1 MSREEWNWEQE
12 DWPEFRYIRTKLDAL
27 EAKFLREAGEFIGAV
42 KHVVDDDKQ
51 QLTVDLISDE
61 AFNTSEIE
69 GEILNRESLQ
79 SSIRRNFGLA
89 ADNRKIPPAE
99 QGIAEMRVDLYRNF
113 NSPLSDDSLFHWHKM
128 LMNGRRDLKD
138 VGRYRSGNSPMQI
151 VSGPIHEPKVHF
163 EAPPATRM
171 RTEMARFIKWFNQTS
186 PAGKSPLPV
195 LTRAGI
201 THWHFVAIHP
211 FEDGNGRIARALAEK
226 AISQS
231 LGQPTLIALSHV
243 INSKRKTYYE
253 GLELGNRQNE
263 ITDWLV
269 YFAQTILGAQSHA
282 QRALDFI
289 IAKAGLFARLHAQI
303 NARQEKALLRM
314 FREGPDG
321 FQGGLSADNYI
332 RITGASRATATR
344 DLHDLVEKNA
354 LTQTGTLKSTRYHLN
369 VTTQMSACSG

>member
-1 MSREEWNWEQE
+1 MSRKKWNWERA
-12 DWPEFRYIRTKLDAL
+12 DWPEFRYNRTKLRYNRTKLDAL
-27 EAKFLREAGEFIGAV
+27 ESEFLREAGEFIGAV
-42 KHVVDDDKQ
+42 KHVADADKQ
-51 QLTVDLISDE
+51 QLTVDLLSEE
-61 AFNTSEIE
+61 AFKTSEIE

-89 ADNRKIPPAE
+89 TDNRKIPPAE
-99 QGIAEMRVDLYRNF
+99 QGIAEMRVDLHRNF
-113 NSPLSDDSLFHWHKM
+113 DSPLSDNLLFHWHKM

-138 VGRYRSGNSPMQI
+138 VGRYRTGPMQI
-151 VSGPIHEPKVHF
+151 VSGPLHEPRLHF
-163 EAPPATRM
+163 EAPPATKM

-186 PAGKSPLPV
+186 PAGKSPLPA

-231 LGQPTLIALSHV
+231 LGQPTLMALSHV
-243 INSKRKTYYE
+243 LNSGCKTYYE

-282 QRALDFI
+282 QRAVDFI
-289 IAKAGLFARLHAQI
+289 IAKVGFFGRLHAQI
-303 NARQEKALLRM
+303 NARQEKALLSM
-314 FREGPDG
+314 FREGTDG
-321 FQGGLSADNYI
+321 FKGGLSADNYL

-354 LTQTGTLKSTRYHLN
+354 LTQTGILKSTRYRL
-369 VTTQMSACSG
+369 SIAR